1 MTLQNGKNNDEIT
14 VTSSCH
20 AAGWRAL
27 CAANAGIGTTVFR
40 WGGVGVDWLLFG
52 QRAGT
57 P

>member
-1 MTLQNGKNNDEIT
+1 MTLQTGKNNDEIT